1 MWMALSAKGS
11 KQRSVSRSKVISGH
25 REAHWTTPFDT
36 KDFVPLVCAPMISI
50 ELLEE

>member
-11 KQRSVSRSKVISGH
+11 KQASVSRTKVICGH
-25 REAHWTTPFDT
+25 RETHRTTPFDT
-36 KDFVPLVCAPMISI
+36 MDFVPSVCAPMISI